1 MNENTLSVRFLYG
14 TNIGRFLLSLIQKC
28 GVDRLIVKF
37 LRSPCSRPFIKRYVK
52 QHNIPPQELEGQ
64 SFRSYRDFFVRKRN
78 ITEIDLTPSHLI
90 SPCDSYLS
98 TFPIHED
105 SSFSIKGSHYR
116 LCDLLQDSDLS
127 KTYHGGDC
135 LIFRLC
141 ASDYH
146 HYCYIDNGFH
156 GENHYIPGKLHSVQ
170 PIACEKYPVYT
181 LNRRVWTLLETE
193 HFGPV
198 VQTEIGALIV
208 GGIVNEREN
217 ASFLKGEEMGH
228 FELCG
233 STIVLLFEKDRICL
247 SPNIAKHLSGG
258 REFRVKQGMCIGN
271 QKKIQD
277 ISI

>member
-14 TNIGRFLLSLIQKC
+14 TPIGRFLLSLVQKC
-28 GVDRLIVKF
+28 GIDKLIVKF
-37 LRSPCSRPFIKRYVK
+37 LCSPCSKPLIRRYVK
-52 QHNIPPQELEGQ
+52 RYKISLREFQEQ
-64 SFRSYRDFFVRKRN
+64 SFRTYRDFFVRKRKR
-78 ITEIDLTPSHLI
+78 IEIDLTPSHLV

-98 TFPIHED
+98 AFPIQED
-105 SSFSIKGSHYR
+105 SSFFIKGSHYR
-116 LCDLLQDSDLS
+116 LCDLLQDTALS
-127 KTYHGGDC
+127 KTYHGGCC

-156 GENHYIPGKLHSVQ
+156 GENHFIPGKLHSVQ

-181 LNRRVWTLLETE
+181 QNRRVWSLLDTE

-217 ASFLKGEEMGH
+217 AHFRKGEEMGH
-228 FELCG
+228 FELSG
-233 STIVLLFEKDRICL
+233 STIVLLFQKDRICL
-247 SPNIAKHLSGG
+247 APRYSKALSGG
-258 REFRVKQGMCIGN
+258 REIRVKQGMWIGN
-271 QKKIQD
+271 QKEM
-277 ISI
+277 

>member
-1 MNENTLSVRFLYG
+1 MNKNSRFVRFLYG
-14 TNIGRFLLSLIQKC
+14 TGIGRFLLSLIQKW

-37 LRSPCSRPFIKRYVK
+37 LWSPCSKPIIKRYVK
-52 QHNIPPQELEGQ
+52 QHHIPPQELEGQ
-64 SFRSYRDFFVRKRN
+64 SFRSYRDFFIRKRN
-78 ITEIDLTPSHLI
+78 LTEIDLTPSHLI

-98 TFPIHED
+98 VFPIRED
-105 SSFSIKGSHYR
+105 SSFFIKGSHYR
-116 LCDLLQDSDLS
+116 LCDILQDSVLS
-127 KTYHGGDC
+127 KAYHGGDC

-181 LNRRVWTLLETE
+181 LNRRVWTLLQTE

-198 VQTEIGALIV
+198 VQAEIGALIV

-247 SPNIAKHLSGG
+247 SPDIAKHLSNG
-258 REFRVKQGMCIGN
+258 REFRVKQGMWIGN
-271 QKKIQD
+271 QKEI
-277 ISI
+277 